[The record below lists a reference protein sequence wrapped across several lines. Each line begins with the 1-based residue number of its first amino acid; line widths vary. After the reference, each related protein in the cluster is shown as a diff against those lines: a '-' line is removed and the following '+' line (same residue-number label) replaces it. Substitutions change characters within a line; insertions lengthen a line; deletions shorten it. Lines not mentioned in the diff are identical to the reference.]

1 MPTAEPPRQP
11 PNKYPRSALCTMPWV
26 GAEMQERQ
34 NSVPP
39 PEEFLG
45 RQLKSWQPGM
55 SVYTGACSPE
65 KQPASYLGWDPRLGL
80 ARWGAGWGRLGWGAS
95 LLRQSLPSAH
105 GTPGP
110 GRCELVAGPEP
121 RSCGRTCGARGTG
134 K

>member
-39 PEEFLG
+39 LEEFLG

-55 SVYTGACSPE
+55 SVYTT
-65 KQPASYLGWDPRLGL
+65 PAARRSSLRATWD
-80 ARWGAGWGRLGWGAS
+80 
-95 LLRQSLPSAH
+95 
-105 GTPGP
+105 GTPGWALP
-110 GRCELVAGPEP
+110 GGERAGADWGGGPHSFDSP
-121 RSCGRTCGARGTG
+121 FPVPTARRAPGG
-134 K
+134 VS